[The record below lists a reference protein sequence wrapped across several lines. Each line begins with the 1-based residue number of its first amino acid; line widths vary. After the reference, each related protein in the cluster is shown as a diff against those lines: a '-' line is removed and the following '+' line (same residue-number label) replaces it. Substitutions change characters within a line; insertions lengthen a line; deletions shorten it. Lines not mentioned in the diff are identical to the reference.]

1 MIQLKNG
8 FMRKGFK
15 IFPIA
20 TESPRE
26 MEFFGSGNIYIIV
39 LIHGFKALAN

>member
-1 MIQLKNG
+1 
-8 FMRKGFK
+8 MRTGFK

-26 MEFFGSGNIYIIV
+26 MEFFGSGNTLYYCTYTWI
-39 LIHGFKALAN
+39 